1 MSAYQRNEAILAGSK
16 SATKTAGTLSQ
27 EWPRNSLTEAAFWAY
42 INGENQYPQ
51 IHHFGILSVTAT
63 KIYAKTSG

>member
-1 MSAYQRNEAILAGSK
+1 MKCLSYNEAILERSK
-16 SATKTAGTLSQ
+16 STTETAGTLSQ